1 MRRLAQ
7 KLERIVEHLRHA
19 EEESSRTAAR
29 NWRWAVDAQV
39 AGRAS
44 RLSLAMADAGAMYL
58 PERLHTVRIAVKKL
72 RYAFEL
78 ATDLAGEKSGA
89 ELRVLKRAQ
98 DGLGRMHDLQILID
112 RVREVQAALAPP
124 NVTVWRDLDALGVTL
139 EDDCR
144 VLHARYMRLR
154 DDIAAIA
161 DRLSA
166 RPQAMATPRAQTTR
180 RAG

>member
-1 MRRLAQ
+1 M
-7 KLERIVEHLRHA
+7 A
-19 EEESSRTAAR
+19 E
-29 NWRWAVDAQV
+29 
-39 AGRAS
+39 
-44 RLSLAMADAGAMYL
+44 AGAVYL

-78 ATDLAGEKSGA
+78 ATDLAGEKAGA

-98 DGLGRMHDLQILID
+98 DGLGRMHDLQMLIE
-112 RVREVQAALAPP
+112 RVRQVQAALTPP
-124 NVTVWRDLDALGVTL
+124 NLTVWRDLDALGLTL

-144 VLHARYMRLR
+144 VLHARYMRQR

-161 DRLSA
+161 DTLSA
-166 RPQAMATPRAQTTR
+166 RPQTIAAPRAQTTR